1 MPENPKP
8 PPKSISPDWL
18 VQGLLTKIG
27 DTFDRLTG
35 RGWKPS
41 STLATSELIEKLKRL
56 LDSEARENGD
66 RRRYVPHNIKL
77 KMQWDKFSTDSDE
90 SLAKLEHE
98 LLVAVVDHIN
108 DRKYYTYAPISIEVK
123 PDYFTSG
130 VKLFTS
136 FEKFTD
142 DEREVEVNVSMPGN
156 KTDDTIV
163 EIPVIASATVVVSYV
178 LDGKQFRRDLALE
191 EGQRLSVGRTKEN
204 HLAIDD
210 PSVSKFHAS
219 LMLTNEGSIVVAD
232 TGSTNGTF
240 IGGERIA
247 YGKAVT
253 IAQGKSVRFGLINV
267 SFEILHKPAPAAP
280 VPASSELPKT
290 EKYVVGDF
298 EFSPKAET
306 LPAIP
311 TQREEL
317 KTEPAP
323 IPKPDAN
330 EKPVKLDIAAQP
342 GLTEQGFKLNDEKVT
357 KEEK

>member
-8 PPKSISPDWL
+8 SKKSISPDWL
-18 VQGLLTKIG
+18 VQGVLTKIG

-56 LDSEARENGD
+56 LDSESSENGD
-66 RRRYVPHNIKL
+66 RRKYVPHNIKL

-136 FEKFTD
+136 FEKFTE
-142 DEREVEVNVSMPGN
+142 DEREVEINVSLPGN
-156 KTDDTIV
+156 KTDDTIA
-163 EIPVIASATVVVSYV
+163 EISVPASATVVVNYV
-178 LDGKQFRRDLALE
+178 LDGKQLRRDLAVE

-240 IGGERIA
+240 ISGERIA
-247 YGKAVT
+247 YGKAVK
-253 IAQGKSVRFGLINV
+253 IEQGKSARFGVVNV
-267 SFEILHKPAPAAP
+267 SFEILHKPAPAATLP
-280 VPASSELPKT
+280 VSAELPKT

-298 EFSPKAET
+298 EFSPRAET
-306 LPAIP
+306 LPAIE
-311 TQREEL
+311 TQLEEL
-317 KTEPAP
+317 KTEPP
-323 IPKPDAN
+323 LIQKP
-330 EKPVKLDIAAQP
+330 EIIEQPGKVEIAAQP
-342 GLTEQGFKLNDEKVT
+342 GLTEQGFKLDDENVN